1 MVQLTAFTSG
11 LLTLIFLTAVSV
23 TFEARLK
30 ESDEDNFNIRLNV
43 LDHNPEGNLRLSVRH
58 GRSRSHLLRSN
69 RRTSSNKLFL
79 NPISLES
86 YDLSNNDE
94 NKILVS
100 KSISNDREAGVKSR
114 YEITTTSDVTE
125 ELDLSISSLDATV
138 PKQSTERNSH
148 LPPTPQTTTVSS
160 HVNTATNHPVQ
171 TTVVLRTVKQ
181 GETKSSLKK
190 PPDTYSSPIN
200 ANESAQ
206 NSENRL
212 RSAVDPTAHK
222 AKDRLG
228 DETGSTNEFANAQ
241 AKSHPTKDDSDEDF
255 DSGVEET
262 DSEVVDNVPVTIGE
276 TVDSKRGSVDVVT
289 RFLTIV
295 ESQHLLG
302 ENCTAGTDLNL
313 GEGVVDRYA
322 QERFRVEADVAVNRA
337 NMLTRLWKYA
347 DPEVMSSEYLL
358 HASVFSMVEFDE
370 DIFAAGNCYDQFQY
384 KDYVLFCPYA
394 YRLPEG
400 PILVKDLAVEYKYL
414 SNTSEWF
421 YIARKHAENV
431 IRNYSQFSR
440 GESKLFDYLKTCEQ
454 EPRSN
459 DQNIYETISATC
471 RYLPPRGDAALV
483 TFPCTFGKHDT
494 IALLNF
500 LRALPYILESNPH
513 PNLIRTSFCRYLK
526 RKKS

>member
-1 MVQLTAFTSG
+1 MVKLTIKTSG
-11 LLTLIFLTAVSV
+11 LLTLILFTVFCV
-23 TFEARLK
+23 TFEASLK
-30 ESDEDNFNIRLNV
+30 ELDEDYFNIRVNV
-43 LDHNPEGNLRLSVRH
+43 LDNNPEEKLRLLVRH

-69 RRTSSNKLFL
+69 RRTVSERLFL

-86 YDLSNNDE
+86 YDISNNDN
-94 NKILVS
+94 NKISVTKYSL
-100 KSISNDREAGVKSR
+100 NNHEPAVKDL
-114 YEITTTSDVTE
+114 YEITTTAGVIE
-125 ELDLSISSLDATV
+125 ELGLSTSSLDATV
-138 PKQSTERNSH
+138 SKQSATRHSH
-148 LPPTPQTTTVSS
+148 VPTTPPTSTASS
-160 HVNTATNHPVQ
+160 RVNTTAQHTLLQTAVVSDPV
-171 TTVVLRTVKQ
+171 K
-181 GETKSSLKK
+181 GAETKSSLQKF
-190 PPDTYSSPIN
+190 PDTHSSTIN
-200 ANESAQ
+200 VNGSAQ
-206 NSENRL
+206 NSESRL
-212 RSAVDPTAHK
+212 RSIADLTVHK
-222 AKDRLG
+222 IKDRFG
-228 DETGSTNEFANAQ
+228 DEKGSRNELANPNENSQ
-241 AKSHPTKDDSDEDF
+241 SVNYDEEGSDIGTEGTDSDISD
-255 DSGVEET
+255 DVMGTV
-262 DSEVVDNVPVTIGE
+262 GE

-295 ESQHLLG
+295 ESQHLVG

-440 GESKLFDYLKTCEQ
+440 GESRNVFTLELRKNKSCCLK
-454 EPRSN
+454 
-459 DQNIYETISATC
+459 
-471 RYLPPRGDAALV
+471 V
-483 TFPCTFGKHDT
+483 FG
-494 IALLNF
+494 L
-500 LRALPYILESNPH
+500 
-513 PNLIRTSFCRYLK
+513 
-526 RKKS
+526 

>member
-1 MVQLTAFTSG
+1 MVQITAFTSG
-11 LLTLIFLTAVSV
+11 LLTLLFFTAVSV
-23 TFEARLK
+23 TFEASLNER
-30 ESDEDNFNIRLNV
+30 DEDNINTHLNV
-43 LDHNPEGNLRLSVRH
+43 LDNNPEGNLRLFVRH

-69 RRTSSNKLFL
+69 RRTVSNRLFL
-79 NPISLES
+79 SPIPLES
-86 YDLSNNDE
+86 YDYDMSNNGK
-94 NKILVS
+94 NKISVT
-100 KSISNDREAGVKSR
+100 KSPSTDREAGVKSI

-125 ELDLSISSLDATV
+125 ELGLSVSSLITTV
-138 PKQSTERNSH
+138 PKQSTERHSH
-148 LPPTPQTTTVSS
+148 LQPTPQTTTVTSYINRT
-160 HVNTATNHPVQ
+160 VNHPVQ
-171 TTVVLRTVKQ
+171 QITVVPRTGKQ

-190 PPDTYSSPIN
+190 FPDTYSSPIN
-200 ANESAQ
+200 ASESSQ

-212 RSAVDPTAHK
+212 RSAVDLTAHK
-222 AKDRLG
+222 TKDPLG
-228 DETGSTNEFANAQ
+228 DEKGSRNGFTNVQANSQ
-241 AKSHPTKDDSDEDF
+241 STKDDDDEDF
-255 DSGVEET
+255 DFGTEGT
-262 DSEVVDNVPVTIGE
+262 DSDVVDNVPVTVGE
-276 TVDSKRGSVDVVT
+276 AVDSKRGLVDVVT

-295 ESQHLLG
+295 ESQHLMG
-302 ENCTAGTDLNL
+302 DNCTAGTDLNL

-440 GESKLFDYLKTCEQ
+440 GESKLYDYFKTCEQ

-459 DQNIYETISATC
+459 DQNIFI
-471 RYLPPRGDAALV
+471 
-483 TFPCTFGKHDT
+483 
-494 IALLNF
+494 I
-500 LRALPYILESNPH
+500 
-513 PNLIRTSFCRYLK
+513 
-526 RKKS
+526 

>member
-1 MVQLTAFTSG
+1 MVQITAFTSG
-11 LLTLIFLTAVSV
+11 LLTLIYFTAVSV
-23 TFEARLK
+23 TFEVSLK
-30 ESDEDNFNIRLNV
+30 ERDEDNISTDLNL
-43 LDHNPEGNLRLSVRH
+43 LDNNPEGNLRIFVRH

-69 RRTSSNKLFL
+69 RRTVSNSLFL
-79 NPISLES
+79 NPIPLDS
-86 YDLSNNDE
+86 YDLSYNDD
-94 NKILVS
+94 NKVLIT
-100 KSISNDREAGVKSR
+100 KSPSNDREVEVKSS

-125 ELDLSISSLDATV
+125 ELGLSVLSLDTTV
-138 PKQSTERNSH
+138 LKQSTERHSH
-148 LPPTPQTTTVSS
+148 LQPTPQTTTVTS
-160 HVNTATNHPVQ
+160 HINTTVNHPVQ
-171 TTVVLRTVKQ
+171 QTKVVPRTGKK
-181 GETKSSLKK
+181 GEKESSLKK
-190 PPDTYSSPIN
+190 FPDTFSSPIN
-200 ANESAQ
+200 TNESSQ

-212 RSAVDPTAHK
+212 RSAVDLTAHK
-222 AKDRLG
+222 TKDG
-228 DETGSTNEFANAQ
+228 IGEEKGSRNGFINAQ
-241 AKSHPTKDDSDEDF
+241 ANSQSTKDDGDEDF
-255 DSGVEET
+255 DFGVEGT
-262 DSEVVDNVPVTIGE
+262 DSDVDNVPVTIGE

-295 ESQHLLG
+295 ESQHLVG

-440 GESKLFDYLKTCEQ
+440 GESSYLIILKPLNKRRVPMT
-454 EPRSN
+454 R
-459 DQNIYETISATC
+459 IY
-471 RYLPPRGDAALV
+471 
-483 TFPCTFGKHDT
+483 
-494 IALLNF
+494 
-500 LRALPYILESNPH
+500 
-513 PNLIRTSFCRYLK
+513 SFI
-526 RKKS
+526 

>member
-11 LLTLIFLTAVSV
+11 LLTLIFFSAVSV
-23 TFEARLK
+23 TFEASHQER
-30 ESDEDNFNIRLNV
+30 DDDDFNIRLNV
-43 LDHNPEGNLRLSVRH
+43 LDHNPEGNSRLFVRH
-58 GRSRSHLLRSN
+58 GRSRSNLLRSN
-69 RRTSSNKLFL
+69 RRSASNRLFL

-86 YDLSNNDE
+86 YDVSNNDE
-94 NKILVS
+94 NKISFS
-100 KSISNDREAGVKSR
+100 KSTSTDSEEGFKSR
-114 YEITTTSDVTE
+114 YEIATISDVTE
-125 ELDLSISSLDATV
+125 VLDLSISSSDATV
-138 PKQSTERNSH
+138 PKQSAERHTH
-148 LPPTPQTTTVSS
+148 LPTPRPQTNTVSS
-160 HVNTATNHPVQ
+160 HVNTTTATNHPVEL
-171 TTVVLRTVKQ
+171 TTVVSRNVKQ
-181 GETKSSLKK
+181 AEKKSSLNKS
-190 PPDTYSSPIN
+190 PDTYSSPITPK
-200 ANESAQ
+200 ESSK

-212 RSAVDPTAHK
+212 RSAVDITAHK
-222 AKDRLG
+222 GKDRLG
-228 DETGSTNEFANAQ
+228 DDRESRKDFTNAQ
-241 AKSHPTKDDSDEDF
+241 TNSQPSKDDDEDF
-255 DSGVEET
+255 EFGVEGT
-262 DSEVVDNVPVTIGE
+262 DSNDIDNVPVKIGE
-276 TVDSKRGSVDVVT
+276 TVDPKRRLVDVVT

-302 ENCTAGTDLNL
+302 ENCTAGTGQNL

-440 GESKLFDYLKTCEQ
+440 GESKLFYYVKTCE
-454 EPRSN
+454 
-459 DQNIYETISATC
+459 
-471 RYLPPRGDAALV
+471 
-483 TFPCTFGKHDT
+483 
-494 IALLNF
+494 
-500 LRALPYILESNPH
+500 
-513 PNLIRTSFCRYLK
+513 
-526 RKKS
+526 

>member
-1 MVQLTAFTSG
+1 MVQLTAFTSN
-11 LLTLIFLTAVSV
+11 LLTLIFFTAVSL
-23 TFEARLK
+23 TFEASLK
-30 ESDEDNFNIRLNV
+30 ENEEDNLNIRLNV
-43 LDHNPEGNLRLSVRH
+43 LDHNPEGDLRLFVRH

-69 RRTSSNKLFL
+69 RRTASNRLFL

-86 YDLSNNDE
+86 YDVSSNDE
-94 NKILVS
+94 NRISVS
-100 KSISNDREAGVKSR
+100 KSTSTDREAGVNSR

-125 ELDLSISSLDATV
+125 ELGLSISSLDATV
-138 PKQSTERNSH
+138 PKQSTERHGH
-148 LPPTPQTTTVSS
+148 LQSRPQTTTVSTY
-160 HVNTATNHPVQ
+160 VNTKTSHPGQQ
-171 TTVVLRTVKQ
+171 TTVVPRTVKQ
-181 GETKSSLKK
+181 GEMKSSLKK
-190 PPDTYSSPIN
+190 SPDTYFSPIN

-206 NSENRL
+206 NTENRL

-222 AKDRLG
+222 GKDRLG
-228 DETGSTNEFANAQ
+228 DEKGSRNELTNAQ
-241 AKSHPTKDDSDEDF
+241 TSSQPTKDDGDEDF
-255 DSGVEET
+255 DPGVEAT
-262 DSEVVDNVPVTIGE
+262 DSDVVDNVPETIGE

-295 ESQHLLG
+295 ESQNLVG
-302 ENCTAGTDLNL
+302 NNCTAGTDLNL

-394 YRLPEG
+394 YRLPDG

-440 GESKLFDYLKTCEQ
+440 GE
-454 EPRSN
+454 
-459 DQNIYETISATC
+459 
-471 RYLPPRGDAALV
+471 
-483 TFPCTFGKHDT
+483 
-494 IALLNF
+494 
-500 LRALPYILESNPH
+500 
-513 PNLIRTSFCRYLK
+513 
-526 RKKS
+526 

>member
-1 MVQLTAFTSG
+1 MVQLSAFISG
-11 LLTLIFLTAVSV
+11 ILTLTFLTAVSV
-23 TFEARLK
+23 TFEASLK
-30 ESDEDNFNIRLNV
+30 ESDEDNFNVRLNV
-43 LDHNPEGNLRLSVRH
+43 LDHNPEGNLRLFVRH
-58 GRSRSHLLRSN
+58 SRSRSHLLRSSRKTASN
-69 RRTSSNKLFL
+69 RLFL

-86 YDLSNNDE
+86 YDVSSNDE

-100 KSISNDREAGVKSR
+100 KSTSIDREGSVKSR

-125 ELDLSISSLDATV
+125 ELDLSIQSLDATV
-138 PKQSTERNSH
+138 PKQSTERYSH
-148 LPPTPQTTTVSS
+148 LPPTSQTTTVSS
-160 HVNTATNHPVQ
+160 RVNTTSNHPVQ
-171 TTVVLRTVKQ
+171 QTTVVPRTIKQ

-190 PPDTYSSPIN
+190 SPDTYSSHIN
-200 ANESAQ
+200 TNESAK

-212 RSAVDPTAHK
+212 RSAVDLTAHK
-222 AKDRLG
+222 GKDRLG
-228 DETGSTNEFANAQ
+228 DETDSRNEFTKAQ
-241 AKSHPTKDDSDEDF
+241 TNFQSTKDDSDEYF
-255 DSGVEET
+255 GVEGT
-262 DSEVVDNVPVTIGE
+262 DSDVVDNVPVTIGE
-276 TVDSKRGSVDVVT
+276 NVDSKRGSADVVT

-302 ENCTAGTDLNL
+302 DNCTAGTDQNL

-414 SNTSEWF
+414 TNTSEWF

-440 GESKLFDYLKTCEQ
+440 GESKLLAYLKPVNKNRGPMT
-454 EPRSN
+454 RIN
-459 DQNIYETISATC
+459 MKNIC
-471 RYLPPRGDAALV
+471 
-483 TFPCTFGKHDT
+483 
-494 IALLNF
+494 
-500 LRALPYILESNPH
+500 
-513 PNLIRTSFCRYLK
+513 NL
-526 RKKS
+526 